1 MKVFA
6 AIIIVSGLWLLLAFA
21 LAGCGRRKASGA
33 IDAELS
39 ASHRLHAES
48 WMWEQ
53 HDTVVNLGQHV
64 AIPRGHP
71 VSRVM
76 SRPSG

>member
-6 AIIIVSGLWLLLAFA
+6 AIIIVSGLWLVLAFA
-21 LAGCGRRKASGA
+21 LAGCGRRKAT
-33 IDAELS
+33 IDAAAP

-53 HDTVVNLGQHV
+53 HETVVSLGQHV

-76 SRPSG
+76 SRPGG

>member
-1 MKVFA
+1 MKIFA
-6 AIIIVSGLWLLLAFA
+6 AIIIVSGLWLVLAFA
-21 LAGCGRRKASGA
+21 LAGCGRRKASATTDG
-33 IDAELS
+33 EPS

-53 HDTVVNLGQHV
+53 HQTVVNLGQHV

-71 VSRVM
+71 VSRMM
-76 SRPSG
+76 SRPGR